1 MASFSDLRESIIF
14 QNFTFLISL
23 IIFLRLFYKD
33 ALKKWIPLSSIYIF
47 NINLSFDFYH
57 NFLSQME
64 SSYQKLSFHFSSTFL
79 YAKNHFSSL
88 KKPETSYQN
97 IIFNLY
103 LVSRNYPFFIY
114 LYDFQYLRY
123 NIITTIVSINKE

>member
-47 NINLSFDFYH
+47 NINLFFDFYH

-64 SSYQKLSFHFSSTFL
+64 SSYQKLSFLQPFFTRKITFPL
-79 YAKNHFSSL
+79 LKSLKPRTKISSL
-88 KKPETSYQN
+88 IYIQSQE
-97 IIFNLY
+97 ILY
-103 LVSRNYPFFIY
+103 LYISFFY
-114 LYDFQYLRY
+114 LFIRFSISTLQYNNNDR
-123 NIITTIVSINKE
+123 EH